1 VDVMVV
7 LIGDLI
13 GAETRVSSTT
23 CGGIEVGHG
32 LSSVCTLGFGVN
44 FEVNE
49 WEVAPGPE
57 ASVDFECD
65 VSRRPCC
72 IALETC
78 WVGGISDVRCVEQGD
93 LG

>member
-1 VDVMVV
+1 VDIMVV

-13 GAETRVSSTT
+13 GAETRVSRAT

-32 LSSVCTLGFGVN
+32 LSSVCTLGFRAD

-57 ASVDFECD
+57 ASVDLECD
-65 VSRRPCC
+65 VSRRP
-72 IALETC
+72 
-78 WVGGISDVRCVEQGD
+78 
-93 LG
+93 